1 MSQSIRF
8 LGVAVL
14 AWAGIRAVSLGLVPG
29 TQALAFDTPT
39 ARATTIPATI
49 PATSFPPIAPPVD
62 QGAPAQPMPGQM
74 APGQVAMGYGGY
86 PAYPPLYGSPY
97 GAYPPPYGAPYGAY
111 PPQQIFAPYPV
122 YVPVQ
127 PAAYRQS
134 APRQSGRA
142 TRRYYAEQP
151 PEQYG
156 DNAYFE
162 PVAPLDE
169 WSGIKLAAAA
179 PVPGP
184 RGAPAFDDRPAR
196 PGHLDRLSLST
207 WAMMRSKPAP
217 PGLASGG
224 QLGGS
229 QAGARLMWRV
239 TPHLA
244 AALRTSAPIGSQRG
258 GEAALGVRYQ
268 PLMSIP
274 VAFTAER
281 RQSLGQYGGR
291 SAFAIFAEGGI
302 YDRPMPWQTSLDAY
316 LQTGI
321 VGAKNRDWF
330 VDGSAAVS
338 RPVWRNLSAGLGVW
352 GGPQPGL
359 TRIDVGP
366 RVSMRVRRSMRVHL
380 DYRYKALGNAEPG
393 SGGVLTLAGDF

>member
-1 MSQSIRF
+1 
-8 LGVAVL
+8 
-14 AWAGIRAVSLGLVPG
+14 
-29 TQALAFDTPT
+29 
-39 ARATTIPATI
+39 
-49 PATSFPPIAPPVD
+49 
-62 QGAPAQPMPGQM
+62 
-74 APGQVAMGYGGY
+74 
-86 PAYPPLYGSPY
+86 
-97 GAYPPPYGAPYGAY
+97 
-111 PPQQIFAPYPV
+111 
-122 YVPVQ
+122 
-127 PAAYRQS
+127 
-134 APRQSGRA
+134 
-142 TRRYYAEQP
+142 
-151 PEQYG
+151 
-156 DNAYFE
+156 
-162 PVAPLDE
+162 
-169 WSGIKLAAAA
+169 
-179 PVPGP
+179 
-184 RGAPAFDDRPAR
+184 
-196 PGHLDRLSLST
+196 
-207 WAMMRSKPAP
+207 MMRSKPAP

-229 QAGARLMWRV
+229 QAGARLLWRFN
-239 TPHLA
+239 PHLA

-302 YDRPMPWQTSLDAY
+302 YDRPMPWQTGLDAY

-338 RPVWRNLSAGLGVW
+338 RPVWRNLSAGFGVW
-352 GGPQPGL
+352 GGAQPGL
-359 TRIDVGP
+359 TRIDIGP